1 MVEAFR
7 RGTAPVQYC
16 SSRDHEVLAL
26 PYFLQKDYL
35 AELHSLPSAAPEEM
49 PTPTPEVPR

>member
-49 PTPTPEVPR
+49 QTPTPEVPQ